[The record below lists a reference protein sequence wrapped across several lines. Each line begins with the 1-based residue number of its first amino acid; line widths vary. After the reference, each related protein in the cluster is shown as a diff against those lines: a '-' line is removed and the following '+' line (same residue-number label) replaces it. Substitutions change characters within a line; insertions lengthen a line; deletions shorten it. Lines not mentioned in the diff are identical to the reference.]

1 MCSRAIYRGTLKR
14 RIRERLTVDSSRA
27 RPLNFRRG
35 NAASVICRDVFGH
48 LFILDP
54 GYFLRAAVESSRRA
68 VVPVARYISA
78 VLGFPRR
85 GAASASSTRC
95 GAARRDENSRMRSA
109 AGCSLHNA
117 VVTYRACISLPGR
130 GLTAKTAGHR
140 PIFSRD
146 SPINGNAVI
155 SRLRS
160 NDCTGCFESAG

>member
-1 MCSRAIYRGTLKR
+1 MNLREETRA
-14 RIRERLTVDSSRA
+14 
-27 RPLNFRRG
+27 
-35 NAASVICRDVFGH
+35 AASVICRDVFGH
-48 LFILDP
+48 LFFLDP
-54 GYFLRAAVESSRRA
+54 DIFSAPRAEAAGRPGLGRGPLCSSRGIFL
-68 VVPVARYISA
+68 P
-78 VLGFPRR
+78 LLFR
-85 GAASASSTRC
+85 GASAARDAMRC

-146 SPINGNAVI
+146 SSINGNAVI

-160 NDCTGCFESAG
+160 NDCTGRFERTSVSVHRARAHTHTHPYTQ